1 MFDISL
7 GASQVNL
14 MWMRLLV
21 GLLVGLGLAGSVLA
35 EVVAV
40 EVHGG
45 ARDRVEV
52 LCEFALPAFKGHTLA
67 LKMQDSTRLPLQVDD
82 RGQAMFVLPKL
93 AKDRSVFLELDVTG
107 TPTKRQV
114 LTTRKGR
121 KLRLEYNG
129 NVIAEYQAEAAD
141 LPREGI
147 SPLYRRGGYL
157 HPVFT
162 PKGKLVTDDFPLQ
175 HTHHH
180 GIWFPW
186 TNARFE
192 ERKPDFWNMG
202 SGTGRVDFVKL
213 DKTWSGPV
221 HGGFRAVHRFE
232 DLIVKPAKAVL
243 QETWEVRVFALT
255 GGAQPKWIF
264 DLTST
269 QTCAGPSPLVLP
281 QYRYG
286 GLGVRGNRAWD
297 HAADNP
303 TRFLTAN
310 GVSDRQQ
317 AHATRARWCYLGGQ
331 VEGTQAGLAILGHP
345 NNFRAPQPMRVH
357 PKEPFFN
364 FAPQQF
370 GDMAIQPNRPYVS
383 RYRFVTLDGA
393 PDAAELA
400 KIWENFA
407 NPPQVNTIE
416 K

>member
-1 MFDISL
+1 
-7 GASQVNL
+7 
-14 MWMRLLV
+14 
-21 GLLVGLGLAGSVLA
+21 
-35 EVVAV
+35 
-40 EVHGG
+40 
-45 ARDRVEV
+45 
-52 LCEFALPAFKGHTLA
+52 
-67 LKMQDSTRLPLQVDD
+67 
-82 RGQAMFVLPKL
+82 MFVLPKL
-93 AKDRSVFLELDVTG
+93 AKDRSTFLELDVTG
-107 TPTKRQV
+107 VPTKQQV
-114 LTTRKGR
+114 FTTRKGR
-121 KLRLEYNG
+121 KLRLEFNG

-202 SGTGRVDFVKL
+202 GGTGRVDFVKL
-213 DKTWSGPV
+213 DKAWSGPV

-232 DLIVKPAKAVL
+232 DLTVKPAKAVL
-243 QETWEVRVFALT
+243 EETWEVRVYALT
-255 GGAQPKWIF
+255 GGARAKWIF

-269 QTCAGPSPLVLP
+269 QTCAGPSPLILP

-286 GLGVRGNRAWD
+286 GLGVRGNRTWD

-310 GVSDRQQ
+310 DVSDRQQ

-370 GDMAIQPNRPYVS
+370 GDMAIKPNQPYVS

-400 KIWENFA
+400 RIWEDFA
-407 NPPQVNTIE
+407 NPPKVKTIE